1 MSMNIKQNFQTLQD
15 EQLSKINKEFLLL
28 GRRPKLAL
36 HSCCAPCSSY
46 VLEYLAPIFDITV
59 FYYNPNIY
67 PPEEFTLRL
76 EEQDKFIKHFS
87 TPYPVKLASLKY
99 NAQEFYDAIDIKNNP
114 ELANEAERGE
124 RCKRCYDLR
133 LKQTAEFAKQNHIDF
148 FTSTLSI
155 SPYKDALKINT
166 LGKTIEKQMFSE
178 NSFSPI
184 YLYSDFK
191 KKNGFKR
198 SIQISEEYGMYRQD
212 YCGCIYS
219 KINLQKQRDE
229 NGTNNSRK
237 DL

>member
-1 MSMNIKQNFQTLQD
+1 MNNTINKNFQKLQE
-15 EQLSKINKEFLLL
+15 EQLVKIKKDFLLL
-28 GRRPKLAL
+28 NRRPKLAL

-67 PPEEFTLRL
+67 PPEEFNLRL
-76 EEQDKFIKHFS
+76 KEQDTFIKKFT
-87 TPYPVKLASLKY
+87 TPYPVTLDYIKY
-99 NAQEFYDAIDIKNNP
+99 NPQEFYDAIDIKNNP
-114 ELANEAERGE
+114 ELAKEAERGE
-124 RCKRCYDLR
+124 RCTRCYNLR
-133 LKQTAEFAKQNHIDF
+133 LKQTALFAKQNHIDF

-166 LGKTIEKQMFSE
+166 LGKEIEQQIASE

-198 SIQISEEYGMYRQD
+198 SIEISEEYNMYRQD

-219 KINLQKQRDE
+219 KINTQKQRE
-229 NGTNNSRK
+229 EQ
-237 DL
+237 